1 MMRVLRERP
10 SPSMNVRVN
19 EIAVANPASSYTQEE
34 MLSLLGLAGDD
45 FAEMIFE
52 RCGVERRHFEL
63 TPDTLGTTLQERT
76 AQTEEQL
83 LRLATEAIDRLDVD
97 PDQIGTVIT
106 ATYYSLGGPTL
117 AHKLLAHYG
126 MDPSTDKY
134 HVVGVG
140 CASAVP
146 LFKIASQS
154 MRDHPGKHALV
165 VAAESITGF
174 LTAVDEDDEQVKTIG
189 SSLFGDGCA
198 AAVLTNGTST
208 DGPSIL
214 AAQQHQIADTLGT
227 VHFRLDGDDSF
238 MQIGRE
244 LPKLARRQLLELV
257 GAFLAEAGTGVDAID
272 HWIVHPGGR
281 GIIDGV
287 QNGLGLT
294 EEDVAISR
302 DVLARFGNMG
312 TPSSFYVLRET
323 IARRAPQPGER
334 GLMVTIGPGVTVG
347 LMLLSW

>member
-1 MMRVLRERP
+1 
-10 SPSMNVRVN
+10 MNIRVN
-19 EIAVANPASSYTQEE
+19 EIAVANPASSYSQDE
-34 MLSLLGLAGDD
+34 MLAMLGLEGDE
-45 FAEMIFE
+45 FAQMIFE

-63 TPDTLGTTLQERT
+63 TPDVLGTTLQERT
-76 AQTEEQL
+76 TQTEEQL
-83 LRLATEAIDRLDVD
+83 LRLAIEAIDELGLDPAD
-97 PDQIGTVIT
+97 IGTLVT

-117 AHKLLAHYG
+117 AHRLIEHYG

-174 LTAVDEDDEQVKTIG
+174 LTTVGEDDEQVKTIG

-198 AAVLTNGTST
+198 AAVLTNGTSVA
-208 DGPSIL
+208 GPAIVAS
-214 AAQQHQIADTLGT
+214 QQHQIEGTLST
-227 VHFRLDGDDSF
+227 VHFRLAADDSF

-244 LPKLARRQLLELV
+244 LPKLARRHLRDLV
-257 GAFLAEAGTGVDAID
+257 DDFLAANDTSTDAID

-287 QNGLGLT
+287 QRGLGLAD
-294 EEDVAISR
+294 EDVAISR

-312 TPSSFYVLRET
+312 TPTSFYVLRET
-323 IARRAPQPGER
+323 VARRQPQEGER

>member
-1 MMRVLRERP
+1 MK
-10 SPSMNVRVN
+10 VRVN
-19 EIAVANPASSYTQEE
+19 DIAVANPASSYTQAQ
-34 MLSLLGLAGDD
+34 MLELLGLADNA
-45 FAEMIFE
+45 FAQTIFA

-63 TPDTLGTTLQERT
+63 TPDTLATTLQERT
-76 AQTEEQL
+76 VQTEEQL

-97 PDQIGTVIT
+97 PEQIGTVIT

-117 AHKLLAHYG
+117 AHKLLGHYG

-146 LFKIASQS
+146 LFKMASQS

-174 LTAVDEDDEQVKTIG
+174 LTAVDEGDEQVKTIG

-198 AAVLTNGTST
+198 AAVLTNGAST
-208 DGPSIL
+208 AGPSIL
-214 AAQQHQIADTLGT
+214 AARQHQIADTLGT
-227 VHFRLDGDDSF
+227 VHFRLDGADSF

-257 GAFLAEAGTGVDAID
+257 SDFLAEAGTDVDAID

-287 QNGLGLT
+287 QIGLGLT
-294 EEDVAISR
+294 DEDVEISR

>member
-1 MMRVLRERP
+1 VPRERS
-10 SPSMNVRVN
+10 SPVMNVRVN
-19 EIAVANPASSYTQEE
+19 DIAVANPASAYTQTE
-34 MLSLLGLAGDD
+34 MLELLGLAEDE
-45 FAEMIFE
+45 FAQMIFA

-76 AQTEEQL
+76 VQTEAQL
-83 LRLATEAIDRLDVD
+83 LRLAIEAVDRLELD
-97 PDQIGTVIT
+97 PAEIGTVVT

-126 MDPSTDKY
+126 MDPATDKY

-174 LTAVDEDDEQVKTIG
+174 LTAVEEDDEQVKTIG

-198 AAVLTNGTST
+198 AAVLTNGASA
-208 DGPSIL
+208 DGPAIV
-214 AAQQHQIADTLGT
+214 AARQHQIEDTLGT
-227 VHFRLDGDDSF
+227 VHFRLDGEDSF

-244 LPKLARRQLLELV
+244 LPKLARRRLLEL
-257 GAFLAEAGTGVDAID
+257 ATDFLAQAGTDLDAID

-287 QNGLGLT
+287 QSGLGLT
-294 EEDVAISR
+294 DEDVAISR

-323 IARRAPQPGER
+323 IARRAPQAGER
-334 GLMVTIGPGVTVG
+334 GLVVTIGPGVTVG

>member
-1 MMRVLRERP
+1 
-10 SPSMNVRVN
+10 MNIRVN
-19 EIAVANPASSYTQEE
+19 EIAVANPASSYSQDE
-34 MLSLLGLAGDD
+34 MLAMLGLADD
-45 FAEMIFE
+45 EFAQMIFD

-63 TPDTLGTTLQERT
+63 TPDILGTTLQERT
-76 AQTEEQL
+76 GQTEDQL
-83 LRLATEAIDRLDVD
+83 LRLAIEAVDALDLD
-97 PDQIGTVIT
+97 PADIGTLVT

-117 AHKLLAHYG
+117 AHRLLEHYG
-126 MDPSTDKY
+126 MDPATDKY
-134 HVVGVG
+134 HLVGVG

-174 LTAVDEDDEQVKTIG
+174 LTTVDEDDEQVKTIG

-198 AAVLTNGTST
+198 AAVLTNGAST
-208 DGPSIL
+208 AGPAIL
-214 AAQQHQIADTLGT
+214 ASQQHQIEGTLGT
-227 VHFRLDGDDSF
+227 VHFRLESDDSF

-244 LPKLARRQLLELV
+244 LPKLARRHLQELV
-257 GAFLAEAGTGVDAID
+257 DDFLAANGTSVEQID

-287 QNGLGLT
+287 QKGLELSD
-294 EEDVAISR
+294 EDVAISR
-302 DVLARFGNMG
+302 DVLARYGNMG
-312 TPSSFYVLRET
+312 TPTSFYVLRET
-323 IARRAPQPGER
+323 IARRRPQPGER

>member
-1 MMRVLRERP
+1 
-10 SPSMNVRVN
+10 
-19 EIAVANPASSYTQEE
+19 
-34 MLSLLGLAGDD
+34 
-45 FAEMIFE
+45 
-52 RCGVERRHFEL
+52 
-63 TPDTLGTTLQERT
+63 
-76 AQTEEQL
+76 
-83 LRLATEAIDRLDVD
+83 
-97 PDQIGTVIT
+97 
-106 ATYYSLGGPTL
+106 
-117 AHKLLAHYG
+117 
-126 MDPSTDKY
+126 MDPATDKY

-154 MRDHPGKHALV
+154 MRDHPGRHALV
-165 VAAESITGF
+165 IAAESITGF
-174 LTAVDEDDEQVKTIG
+174 LTAVQQDDEQVKTIG

-198 AAVLTNGTST
+198 AALLTNGAST
-208 DGPSIL
+208 AGPAIL
-214 AAQQHQIADTLGT
+214 AAQQHQIEGTLGT
-227 VHFRLDGDDSF
+227 VHFRLDGADSF

-244 LPKLARRQLLELV
+244 LPKLARRQLRELV
-257 GAFLAEAGTGVDAID
+257 DDFLATAGTDFDAID

-287 QNGLGLT
+287 QQGLGLT
-294 EEDVAISR
+294 DEDVAISR

-323 IARRAPQPGER
+323 VARRDPQPGDR

>member
-1 MMRVLRERP
+1 
-10 SPSMNVRVN
+10 MNVRVN
-19 EIAVANPASSYTQEE
+19 EIAVANPASSYTQAE
-34 MLSLLGLAGDD
+34 MLELLGLAGDD
-45 FAEMIFE
+45 FARMIFD

-63 TPDTLGTTLQERT
+63 TPDILGTTLQERT
-76 AQTEEQL
+76 VQTEEQL
-83 LRLATEAIDRLDVD
+83 LRLATEAIDRLEIE
-97 PDQIGTVIT
+97 PEEIGTVIT

-174 LTAVDEDDEQVKTIG
+174 LTTVGEDDEQVKTIG

-198 AAVLTNGTST
+198 AAVLTNGAST
-208 DGPSIL
+208 DGPAIL
-214 AAQQHQIADTLGT
+214 AARQHQIADTLGT

-244 LPKLARRQLLELV
+244 LPKLARRRLLELV
-257 GAFLAEAGTGVDAID
+257 QDFLAEAGTELDAID
-272 HWIVHPGGR
+272 HWVVHPGGR

-287 QNGLGLT
+287 QRGLGLSD
-294 EEDVAISR
+294 EDVAISR

-334 GLMVTIGPGVTVG
+334 GLVVTIGPGVTVG

>member
-1 MMRVLRERP
+1 VLRERS
-10 SPSMNVRVN
+10 SPRMNVRVS
-19 EIAVANPASSYTQEE
+19 EISVANPASSYTQAQ
-34 MLSLLGLAGDD
+34 MLELLGLADD
-45 FAEMIFE
+45 AFAQTIFA

-63 TPDTLGTTLQERT
+63 TADTLGTTLQERT
-76 AQTEEQL
+76 AHTEEQL
-83 LRLATEAIDRLDVD
+83 LRLATEAIDRLELD
-97 PDQIGTVIT
+97 PAQIGTVVT

-117 AHKLLAHYG
+117 AHKLLEHYG
-126 MDPSTDKY
+126 MDPATDKY

-146 LFKIASQS
+146 LFKLASQS

-174 LTAVDEDDEQVKTIG
+174 LTAVAEDDEQVKTIG

-198 AAVLTNGTST
+198 AAVLTNGAST
-208 DGPSIL
+208 DGPAIL
-214 AAQQHQIADTLGT
+214 AARQHQIEGTLGT
-227 VHFRLDGDDSF
+227 VHFRLDADDSF
-238 MQIGRE
+238 MQIGRD
-244 LPKLARRQLLELV
+244 LPKLARRRLLELA
-257 GAFLAEAGTGVDAID
+257 GEFLAEAGLAVDAID

-287 QNGLGLT
+287 QKGLGLSD
-294 EEDVAISR
+294 EDVAISR

>member
-1 MMRVLRERP
+1 
-10 SPSMNVRVN
+10 MNIRVN
-19 EIAVANPASSYTQEE
+19 EIAVANPAPSYSQDE
-34 MLSLLGLAGDD
+34 MLEMLGLANDE
-45 FAEMIFE
+45 FAQMIFE

-63 TPDTLGTTLQERT
+63 TPDILGTTLQERT

-83 LRLATEAIDRLDVD
+83 LRLAIEAIDALDID
-97 PDQIGTVIT
+97 PADVGTLVT

-117 AHKLLAHYG
+117 AHRLLEHYG

-174 LTAVDEDDEQVKTIG
+174 LTTVDESDEQVKTIG

-208 DGPSIL
+208 AGPAIL
-214 AAQQHQIADTLGT
+214 ASQQHQIEGTLGT
-227 VHFRLDGDDSF
+227 VHFRLAADDSF
-238 MQIGRE
+238 MQIGRD
-244 LPKLARRQLLELV
+244 LPKLARRHLQDLVNGFLEAN
-257 GAFLAEAGTGVDAID
+257 GTSAEAVD

-287 QNGLGLT
+287 QRGLGLSD
-294 EEDVAISR
+294 EDVAISR

-312 TPSSFYVLRET
+312 TPTSFYVLRET
-323 IARRAPQPGER
+323 VARRQPQAGDR

>member
-1 MMRVLRERP
+1 MPLP
-10 SPSMNVRVN
+10 ALPPMNVRVS
-19 EIAVANPASSYTQEE
+19 EIAVANPASSYTQDE
-34 MLSLLGLAGDD
+34 MLALLGLAQDD
-45 FAEMIFE
+45 FAQMIFA

-63 TPDTLGTTLQERT
+63 TPDLLGTTLQERT
-76 AQTEEQL
+76 TQTEEQL
-83 LRLATEAIDRLDVD
+83 LRLAIEAIDALGLDPADV
-97 PDQIGTVIT
+97 GTLVT

-117 AHKLLAHYG
+117 AHRLLEHYG

-146 LFKIASQS
+146 LFKIAAQS

-174 LTAVDEDDEQVKTIG
+174 LTAVEAEDEQVKTIG

-198 AAVLTNGTST
+198 AAVLTNGVSSA
-208 DGPSIL
+208 GPAIVASR
-214 AAQQHQIADTLGT
+214 QHQIENTLGT
-227 VHFRLDGDDSF
+227 VHFRLAADDSF
-238 MQIGRE
+238 MQIGRD
-244 LPKLARRQLLELV
+244 LPKLARRHLLDLV
-257 GAFLAEAGTGVDAID
+257 GEFLRANDTAVEEID

-287 QNGLGLT
+287 QKGLGLSD
-294 EEDVAISR
+294 EDVAISR
-302 DVLARFGNMG
+302 DVLARYGNMG
-312 TPSSFYVLRET
+312 TPTSFYVLRET
-323 IARRAPQPGER
+323 VARRAPQAGDR

>member
-1 MMRVLRERP
+1 MSIRV
-10 SPSMNVRVN
+10 S

-34 MLSLLGLAGDD
+34 MLALLGLAEDQ
-45 FAEMIFE
+45 FAQTIFA

-63 TPDTLGTTLQERT
+63 TPDTLATTLQERT

-83 LRLATEAIDRLDVD
+83 QRLAIEAVDRLDVD
-97 PDQIGTVIT
+97 PAQIGTIVT

-117 AHKLLAHYG
+117 AHRLLEHYG
-126 MDPSTDKY
+126 MDPATDKY

-146 LFKIASQS
+146 LFKLASQS

-174 LTAVDEDDEQVKTIG
+174 MTAVEADDEQVKTVG

-198 AAVLTNGTST
+198 AAVLTNGAST
-208 DGPSIL
+208 AGPSID
-214 AAQQHQIADTLGT
+214 AARQHQIEGTLGT
-227 VHFRLDGDDSF
+227 VHFRLDADDSF

-244 LPKLARRQLLELV
+244 LPKLARRQLRELV
-257 GAFLAEAGTGVDAID
+257 DAFLAEHDLGVEQID
-272 HWIVHPGGR
+272 QWIVHPGGR
-281 GIIDGV
+281 GIIDSV
-287 QNGLGLT
+287 QHALELSDD
-294 EEDVAISR
+294 EVAVSR

>member
-1 MMRVLRERP
+1 
-10 SPSMNVRVN
+10 MNVRVN
-19 EIAVANPASSYTQEE
+19 EIAVANPASSYTQAE
-34 MLSLLGLAGDD
+34 MLELLGLAGDD
-45 FAEMIFE
+45 FAQMIFE

-63 TPDTLGTTLQERT
+63 TPDILGTTLQERT
-76 AQTEEQL
+76 VQTEEQL
-83 LRLATEAIDRLDVD
+83 LRLATEAIDSLEVD
-97 PDQIGTVIT
+97 PEQIGTVIT

-198 AAVLTNGTST
+198 AAVLTNGAST
-208 DGPSIL
+208 GGPAIL
-214 AAQQHQIADTLGT
+214 AARQHQIEDTLGT

-244 LPKLARRQLLELV
+244 LPKLARRRLLDLV
-257 GAFLAEAGTGVDAID
+257 RDFLAESDTDIDAID

-287 QNGLGLT
+287 QGGLGLSD
-294 EEDVAISR
+294 EDVAISR

-334 GLMVTIGPGVTVG
+334 GLVVTIGPGVTVG

>member
-1 MMRVLRERP
+1 
-10 SPSMNVRVN
+10 MNIRVN
-19 EIAVANPASSYTQEE
+19 EIAVANPAASYSQEE
-34 MLSLLGLAGDD
+34 MLAMLGLADD
-45 FAEMIFE
+45 TFAQTIFA

-63 TPDTLGTTLQERT
+63 TPDILGTTLQERT
-76 AQTEEQL
+76 QQTEEQL
-83 LRLATEAIDRLDVD
+83 LRLAIEAIDTLELDPAD
-97 PDQIGTVIT
+97 IGTLVT

-117 AHKLLAHYG
+117 AHRLLEHYG
-126 MDPSTDKY
+126 MDPATDKY

-146 LFKIASQS
+146 LFKLASQS

-174 LTAVDEDDEQVKTIG
+174 LTTVGEDDEQVKTIG

-198 AAVLTNGTST
+198 AAVLTNGAST
-208 DGPSIL
+208 VGPSII
-214 AAQQHQIADTLGT
+214 ASQQHQIEGTLGT
-227 VHFRLDGDDSF
+227 VHFRLAGDDSF

-244 LPKLARRQLLELV
+244 LPKLARAHLQQLV
-257 GAFLAEAGTGVDAID
+257 DDFLAANDTSTDGID

-287 QNGLGLT
+287 QKGLGLSD
-294 EEDVAISR
+294 EDVEISR
-302 DVLARFGNMG
+302 DVLARYGNMG
-312 TPSSFYVLRET
+312 TPTSFYVLRET
-323 IARRAPQPGER
+323 VARREPQPGER

>member
-1 MMRVLRERP
+1 
-10 SPSMNVRVN
+10 MNVRVN
-19 EIAVANPASSYTQEE
+19 EISVANPASSYTQEE
-34 MLSLLGLAGDD
+34 MLDLLGLADD
-45 FAEMIFE
+45 EFAQMIFA

-63 TPDTLGTTLQERT
+63 TPEVLGTTLQERT

-83 LRLATEAIDRLDVD
+83 LRMAIEAIDRLELD
-97 PDQIGTVIT
+97 PAKIGTVVT

-117 AHKLLAHYG
+117 AHKLLDHYD
-126 MDPSTDKY
+126 MDPATDKY

-146 LFKIASQS
+146 LFKLASQS

-198 AAVLTNGTST
+198 AAVLTNGASA
-208 DGPSIL
+208 DGPAIL
-214 AAQQHQIADTLGT
+214 AARQHQIADTLGT
-227 VHFRLDGDDSF
+227 VHFRLDGADSF

-244 LPKLARRQLLELV
+244 LPKLARRRLLELV
-257 GAFLAEAGTGVDAID
+257 RDFLSQEGADMDAID
-272 HWIVHPGGR
+272 HWILHPGGR

-287 QNGLGLT
+287 QRGLGLSD
-294 EEDVAISR
+294 EDVAISR

-323 IARRAPQPGER
+323 IARRAPAPGDR
-334 GLMVTIGPGVTVG
+334 GLVVTIGPGVTVG